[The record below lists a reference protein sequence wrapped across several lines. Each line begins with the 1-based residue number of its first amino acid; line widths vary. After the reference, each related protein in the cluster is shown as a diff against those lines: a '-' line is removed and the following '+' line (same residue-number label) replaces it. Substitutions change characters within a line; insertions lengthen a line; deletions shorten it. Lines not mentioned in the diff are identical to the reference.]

1 MVRLGWSP
9 IKIRFPVVF
18 TLHKKWNFSSR
29 IFSVNVTKSAVS
41 STRLW
46 SHLQKKSSMENFIFC
61 AVLSQ
66 HFKEKKIHRFHQ
78 QKALQGSHI
87 LNIFPNYE
95 CRTIFGKFN
104 KLNVLYSKC
113 KLIKE
118 QLGREVK
125 VFIVNQGS
133 FMKFYKLPH
142 YNGLFW
148 KSTILQYDKQ
158 NVTEEVFHI

>member
-1 MVRLGWSP
+1 
-9 IKIRFPVVF
+9 
-18 TLHKKWNFSSR
+18 
-29 IFSVNVTKSAVS
+29 
-41 STRLW
+41 
-46 SHLQKKSSMENFIFC
+46 MENFIFC

-66 HFKEKKIHRFHQ
+66 HFKEKKINRFHQ

-142 YNGLFW
+142 YNGLF
-148 KSTILQYDKQ
+148 
-158 NVTEEVFHI
+158 